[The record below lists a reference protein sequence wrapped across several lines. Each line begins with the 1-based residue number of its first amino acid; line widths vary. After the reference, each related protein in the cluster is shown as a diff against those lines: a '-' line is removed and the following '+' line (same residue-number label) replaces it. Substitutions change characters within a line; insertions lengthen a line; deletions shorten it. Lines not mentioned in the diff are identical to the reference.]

1 MRNTYTVVTLEIN
14 AAAYDEIAQKLRA
27 ADYGHCFN
35 SEGEIDMTGIAVV
48 RGPEPTPFVSTKVH
62 ICDKCDSCADHCICR
77 RAGSF
82 NGFMGTCCV
91 AHVDKSQSKVP
102 QNSTE
107 AKT

>member
-1 MRNTYTVVTLEIN
+1 MRNTYTVVTLEIS

-35 SEGEIDMTGIAVV
+35 SKGEIDMTGIAVV
-48 RGPEPTPFVSTKVH
+48 RG
-62 ICDKCDSCADHCICR
+62 
-77 RAGSF
+77 AGP
-82 NGFMGTCCV
+82 V
-91 AHVDKSQSKVP
+91 AHVDKSQPDVL